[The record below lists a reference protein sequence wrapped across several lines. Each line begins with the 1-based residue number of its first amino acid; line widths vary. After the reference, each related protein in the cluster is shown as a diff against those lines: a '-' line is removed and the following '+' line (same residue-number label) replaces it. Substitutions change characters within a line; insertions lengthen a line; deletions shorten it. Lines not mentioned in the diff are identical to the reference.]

1 MAQLLLTLAQVVV
14 AVIMTVISAYLGV
27 VIFNRVTRDLDE
39 WAEIRR
45 GNVAIGV
52 VLASI
57 VLGIALVLRPAL
69 VVLPAGDIGARLYPI
84 YALLT
89 QFAGLAVGL
98 VLALAGIVLAVAL
111 FDLLTGQIDE
121 LAELQR
127 GNLAVAA
134 LLAAVVL
141 AVCLLMSSAIQQV
154 MTWFESAIM

>member
-14 AVIMTVISAYLGV
+14 AVIMTVITAYLGV

-45 GNVAIGV
+45 GNMAMGL

-57 VLGIALVLRPAL
+57 IVGIALVLRPAL
-69 VVLPAGDIGARLYPI
+69 NVPAAGDVGMRLYPI

-89 QFAGLAVGL
+89 QAAGLAVGL
-98 VLALAGIVLAVAL
+98 VLALAGIIIAVAL

-121 LAELQR
+121 LAELQK
-127 GNLAVAA
+127 GNMAAAA
-134 LLAAVVL
+134 LMAAVVL
-141 AVCLLMSSAIQQV
+141 AVSLLMSGAIQQV
-154 MTWFESAIM
+154 MAWFANAIV